1 VRFAESESS
10 SAASVKRTDLE
21 VWRAVSGFFAW
32 AAAKSAVR
40 EGLLGEVRVGD
51 VAVLDVVV
59 VEGVNWAVS
68 SASWVRRRGS
78 CDVIDLRIR

>member
-1 VRFAESESS
+1 
-10 SAASVKRTDLE
+10 
-21 VWRAVSGFFAW
+21 
-32 AAAKSAVR
+32 
-40 EGLLGEVRVGD
+40 LLGEVRVGD
-51 VAVLDVVV
+51 VAVLDVVVV

>member
-1 VRFAESESS
+1 MGSSDSSEVLSE
-10 SAASVKRTDLE
+10 KRTDFE
-21 VWRAVSGFFAW
+21 VWRVGAGFFDW
-32 AAAKSAVR
+32 AAAKSEVR

-51 VAVLDVVV
+51 VGVLEVDLVV
-59 VEGVNWAVS
+59 GVNCDVS